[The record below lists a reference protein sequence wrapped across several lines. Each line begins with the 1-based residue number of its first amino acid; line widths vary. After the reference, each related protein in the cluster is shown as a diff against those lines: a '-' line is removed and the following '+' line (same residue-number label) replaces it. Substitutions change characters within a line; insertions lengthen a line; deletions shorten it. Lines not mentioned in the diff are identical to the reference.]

1 MNLNASMN
9 NTMTERFNVSG
20 ALLVKLFGRHRR
32 EAVDFGDRAGR
43 VRDIGVKSAMY
54 SRVFIAALTLVGA
67 IGTALVYWW
76 GGHQVIDGGITP
88 GTLVALGLY
97 TVRIYIPLTSLSN
110 ARADIMTAFVSF
122 ERVFEVLDTPNA
134 IEDAD
139 DAVELPTSTRGA
151 IRFQDVVF
159 RYPDPAPGTPASL
172 GGGETTASA
181 DDVLRGSMSTSHPVR
196 WWRSSGHPVPA
207 RPP

>member
-20 ALLVKLFGRHRR
+20 ALLVKLFGRHHR

-122 ERVFEVLDTPNA
+122 ERVFEVLDTPTP
-134 IEDAD
+134 
-139 DAVELPTSTRGA
+139 LRTPTMLLSCRQAFGA
-151 IRFQDVVF
+151 IRSRMSCSGIPIRRPELQRRLVGA
-159 RYPDPAPGTPASL
+159 RRPHQP
-172 GGGETTASA
+172 TTCS
-181 DDVLRGSMSTSHPVR
+181 GSMSTSHPVR

>member
-1 MNLNASMN
+1 MAAS
-9 NTMTERFNVSG
+9 RP
-20 ALLVKLFGRHRR
+20 ARWC
-32 EAVDFGDRAGR
+32 A
-43 VRDIGVKSAMY
+43 
-54 SRVFIAALTLVGA
+54 
-67 IGTALVYWW
+67 
-76 GGHQVIDGGITP
+76 
-88 GTLVALGLY
+88 GLY

-110 ARADIMTAFVSF
+110 ARVDIMTAFVSF

-181 DDVLRGSMSTSHPVR
+181 DDVLRGIDVDIAPVR
-196 WWRSSGHPVPA
+196 WWRSSAHPVRQDHHDIA
-207 RPP
+207 RAPPLRHHLGVITIDGLDVRAVTQDSAAPVDRRRQPGSASLPREGQ